1 MVAAANNNGFSLVE
15 ILMATIVMTMMMVSV
30 IGYVSTASEI
40 WQKGYEKISAINYER
55 GIIEVLKADMLST
68 PEIITPT
75 VGETPAPDF
84 LHYKIQTEFG
94 LKAFKLLVSDDAKL
108 KREFQPDAADS
119 VISDQVRSHYD
130 LTIARN
136 VKSFSINRIST
147 WTIEI
152 FIEIGTDP
160 DENENRATV
169 SSNTTVLLAPAAG

>member
-1 MVAAANNNGFSLVE
+1 MVTTKSKNGFSLVE

-40 WQKGYEKISAINYER
+40 WRKGYEKISAINYER
-55 GIIEVLKADMLST
+55 GIIEVIKADMLST
-68 PEIITPT
+68 PEIVAPV
-75 VGETPAPDF
+75 VGETPAPEF

-94 LKAFKLLVSDDAKL
+94 LKAFKLLVDDNSRL
-108 KREFQPDAADS
+108 RREFQPDAADS
-119 VISDQVRSHYD
+119 FIADQVHSHYD

-136 VKSFSINRIST
+136 VKGFTANRIST

-152 FIEIGTDP
+152 FFEIGSDP
-160 DENENRATV
+160 DENENRVTV